1 MRFAILQSKA
11 ALAEIVRNF
20 RITVNEK
27 TQDNPLIIDPKEFL
41 NIKVGGLW
49 LNFKPLKEE

>member
-1 MRFAILQSKA
+1 MRFALLQSKA
-11 ALAEIVRNF
+11 ALAAIVHNFEIS
-20 RITVNEK
+20 VNEK

-49 LNFKPLKEE
+49 LNFKPLNEE

>member
-1 MRFAILQSKA
+1 MRFALLQSKA
-11 ALAEIVRNF
+11 ALAAIVRNF
-20 RITVNEK
+20 EISVNEK

-49 LNFKPLKEE
+49 LNFKPLNEE